1 MSKEKAENKM
11 LKSDCRSCGN
21 VNLKSIVSLG
31 LSPLANN
38 LLNDINDTD
47 NLYPLDVVYCD
58 KCHNSQLSY
67 VIPPEQLFDTYLY
80 VSSTTKTFR
89 DHFRNAAETYIK
101 EFNLNS
107 DSVVVDIGSNDGV
120 GLVGFKEANVK
131 VVGVDPAVNLAKIAN
146 DNGIETIN
154 SYFDTDTAE
163 KIVNKFGKVDLVTAS
178 NVFAHSD
185 VVKDITT
192 NVFSM
197 LKDDGCF
204 IIEVQYLLDT
214 IKDVTFDNIY
224 HEHVSYWSVTSLSN
238 FFNSFGYSVVK
249 AQHIDTHGGSIRV
262 YVKRQNSN
270 IDASVEKF
278 LTEEKNFGILNGEVY
293 NQFFEN
299 IKTIKKN
306 ININLHALKE
316 KGLKIIGYGSP
327 AKATTALNYF
337 GVGTNYID
345 YIVED
350 NKLKHNKI
358 LPGVKIPIFPK
369 DKIKED
375 KPDVIVIMAWN
386 FAEEIKRNNK
396 ELIDSGIRFI
406 SIKDLQ
412 SENFQ

>member
-1 MSKEKAENKM
+1 MLKEKENNMIKH
-11 LKSDCRSCGN
+11 DCRSCGN
-21 VNLKSIVSLG
+21 VKLKSIVFLG

-89 DHFRNAAETYIK
+89 DHFRNAAEMYIK

-107 DSVVVDIGSNDGV
+107 DSIVVDIGSNDGV

-131 VVGVDPAVNLAKIAN
+131 VVGVDPAVNLAKLAN

-224 HEHVSYWSVTSLSN
+224 HEHVSYWSVTSLNN

-249 AQHIDTHGGSIRV
+249 VQHIDTHGGSIRV

-270 IDASVEKF
+270 VDASVEKF
-278 LTEEKNFGILNGEVY
+278 LTEENNFGILNGEVY

-306 ININLHALKE
+306 ININLHRLK
-316 KGLKIIGYGSP
+316 KSGLKIIGYGSP

-337 GVGTNYID
+337 EVGTNYID

-358 LPGVKIPIFPK
+358 LPGVKIPIFSK

-396 ELIDSGIRFI
+396 DLIDSGIRFI

-412 SENFQ
+412 SENFR